1 MYNFIKKK
9 KSHIMYCCP
18 SHRQQVPQREDHEYD
33 EIESVFE
40 DNKSS
45 IHDDSYAFVEPV
57 TSRDDSQRNVYEN
70 GTFYRDSH
78 PTPCDNTAVYNPAS
92 NEPVYDS
99 IRIIN

>member
-1 MYNFIKKK
+1 MYR
-9 KSHIMYCCP
+9 CP
-18 SHRQQVPQREDHEYD
+18 SHRHEEPQREEHEYD

-45 IHDDSYAFVEPV
+45 IHDDSYAFVGPASSTDV
-57 TSRDDSQRNVYEN
+57 SQRNVYEN
-70 GTFYRDSH
+70 GTFYRDSN
-78 PTPCDNTAVYNPAS
+78 PTPCGNTAVHNPAS